1 MYGPST
7 NGLRPGRDCRGP
19 PVARSV
25 PPLSD
30 SLPVC
35 PSLSAAVHTTHSDT
49 VPMYCAG
56 VPYNVPVAGR
66 AANQRS
72 SSRPSHPNQQKKRK
86 REHETANQH
95 TEPCDLPLPP
105 CFHCFF

>member
-49 VPMYCAG
+49 VPLYCAG
-56 VPYNVPVAGR
+56 VPFIVPVAGR

-72 SSRPSHPNQQKKRK
+72 SGSPCLPCLQRK
-86 REHETANQH
+86 RGRGRESAILRSV
-95 TEPCDLPLPP
+95 PCDLPLPP